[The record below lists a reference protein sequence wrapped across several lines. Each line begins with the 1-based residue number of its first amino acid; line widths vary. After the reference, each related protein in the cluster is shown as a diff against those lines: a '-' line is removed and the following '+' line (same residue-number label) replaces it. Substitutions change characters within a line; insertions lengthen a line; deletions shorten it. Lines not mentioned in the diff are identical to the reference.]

1 MYLRMGEKADR
12 TLTLLHLRKTFSEYM
27 RIPLT
32 GSRDGDPNRLLPLF
46 TKVMAMFTPAEL
58 RVEFKEILNFSTFLC
73 SVLVREIR
81 QRASSHS
88 TAEAASSIAEYL
100 QPCSSQKGWLLLN
113 SINFLVSTDD
123 EAIISSACKVSLP
136 STLVKTVYLF
146 FDLPAC
152 DEFNEHRR
160 KLNELITCLLDRL
173 CSYKNV
179 SEELAKKD
187 DLKLFFIG
195 TSSPLPPE
203 NVQWRKT
210 TARMMEAVSAKS
222 LSPAVIKYMIAKD
235 CIRTYVSNINSSKA
249 QPNETAEMIICLLCV
264 IKDASRQTSQLMDE
278 FSNSNVYL
286 VIKDFILRN
295 ENNHEIVRNILLM
308 LISVVTNG
316 LNEIKPQHSSGLVQL
331 PTFHLPDPSGNGL
344 SVRNIPAFGLIH
356 KVFLESR
363 DSTVCATAIDV
374 IHSIYTCDLAN
385 YFILDKE
392 YPLALF
398 IEQMDR
404 KDDVVRTKIL
414 ELVEH
419 CVFHLNYIPCKELIS
434 LCIQMKTELAS
445 GRQDI
450 CIATVQAAFRLL
462 TIDSVIKD
470 AFREV
475 GLLDTLC
482 YIISNMFSLHR
493 QRNLTESEK
502 KLALLAT
509 DLLTVIIKGN
519 IENARMFSDCFGA
532 PTLLSILTVVTGEW
546 RSSSLQ
552 LLKQLLLLSST
563 DQYIAGVIQVISQV
577 GRQQQLEFNVDLL
590 KTVLGVL
597 RESHKVRVQFRKA
610 GGYLSLISML
620 LGLEGAFSEVDAA
633 AGTVPSEAVGLLD
646 FIHLIFKVLTISM
659 RFEPSN
665 AKYFAV
671 EVNWDSITTVL
682 RLTGAFANTTVI
694 DVTQPEWRLQG
705 SELKYELAACH
716 SVFKM
721 DEEIQSGS
729 IPVGMPSSI
738 FFASYIIR
746 LLFNMALDN
755 YEKMSSDVTWTSS
768 EGSLEECIVS
778 WTSSVLVHPGA
789 VQSILSL
796 LPSIYSDDTKWLVG
810 AQYYSTLLLKA
821 LLKPERNQQLMCQ
834 VDMPRHL
841 LFVASKLF
849 LCENHI
855 LLHPFYYLLERLSYQ
870 SMQPSQLRHFLRL
883 DLPLCCRNLDEMD
896 TDEPIRANEGGPVP
910 LQRVKALV
918 SMMTPRDQKLS
929 HTPSF
934 VETDLAMEGFG
945 CLFIPSLAPMF
956 SNSRTERVFPPLNGF
971 SFSTWLFID
980 AFSDKKLDAHPLRL
994 LTITRTVTWQDD
1006 RRKLGPCHLAC
1017 FTIQISP
1024 MDRSLLV
1031 STDEHENPGNDLEKE
1046 AKFPSEKAIRVALAD
1061 IIRPMEWTHICVV
1074 LSRSVLKPSQAAVYV
1089 NGRVVSTQRLQY
1101 IVQTAGGA
1109 ATQLAH
1115 THVVNAVIGT
1125 LPSLRRPSRLR
1136 YRMASTFLIEEPLSA
1151 EVIRNIYDLQPH
1163 YIGSLQTVGPD
1174 RTALIQEE
1182 KIVFSLSGMAT
1193 SEMTLAKI
1201 RTVHN
1206 KMDAEILAPY
1216 LGISS
1221 NDNSTPLRI
1230 MLNTVSHAPGA
1241 GRAFGAVII
1250 GYLGMRTFIPRPV
1263 PRLLD
1268 SMGGY
1273 ACLYGLVAMA
1283 TDSEGLYASLK
1294 AVVSAVRSNSNLKT
1308 MLHENRAYQT
1318 LAVLLEDKA
1327 NLLNSH
1333 ILHMVFNMAGTL
1345 DTAREIVTIPNFQA
1359 FEDLL
1364 CDLDVWSKAPEEQ
1377 HKLLYEHFYELI
1389 TDHQRENLTIVRRS
1403 PLLSRLL
1410 FTLFDRPHLLWST
1423 SEIVF
1428 NLFSAIV
1435 QPQCDNRSM
1444 LKLGQAIAATLPAT
1458 SDDLTVESQ
1467 LPFHI
1472 SELHNDLIA
1481 NQKPCEG
1488 KPSVLY
1494 MVYIRNRL
1502 LNMVANFLSHS
1513 SPMLNQHMTDQIVRV
1528 LGFDWIY
1535 CLLSPGVH
1543 SGTVF
1548 LALRILLALLAHP
1561 HLLTKFREGTS
1572 NGGWLADADSVV
1584 RNRAAVVLGFSV
1596 SAHGGAVGSKVDIN
1610 PELQNCAG
1618 FAALEHLMGA
1628 HADKPHAYLAMLAVL
1643 VGQPVKDL
1651 RFCENFNVEQIWTHV
1666 FGLSLNSSVYDAI
1679 KSTEFCY
1686 NALVPLLAM
1695 VRACIYTGTEVLEG
1709 WSIEYPSAV
1718 VQMIIFLYQNSPNF
1732 YAMAHSEEFV
1742 LAMFS
1747 SLIQDTNAMVVK
1759 SESTDTSVVGT
1770 PELEK
1775 MQKVLTLPSV
1785 RGVLDFMKRLFC
1797 DDFQVAPGGRVDSL
1811 IDIIIESISENGY
1824 SRKSQIVVLTALI
1837 HGIFD
1842 HLIGT
1847 DLLVSSSLPPNVPPQ
1862 PLSQVGINI
1871 SYMALRSVDCLWNG
1885 LLVGEPLKLLQLL
1898 YSIYGIASRKENKE
1912 INLESLTSSI
1922 MRSVLYILS
1931 RPIENVKVQMSVLD
1945 TLSSVIMKRYIFLS
1959 SNESWFFTSLTH
1971 LIFMLSVT
1979 PDIMQQ
1985 DNVPLEKASAQVAVC
2000 ASRVWTDV
2008 ISSKKAL
2015 LEESFKKPTV
2025 CELNAARALL
2035 ANVAGQHWH
2044 QFVDSQLSGNYHNHM
2059 ATKDIQAQISSKI
2072 TRVASGLHRL
2082 ASKKTLSSHGSINSV
2097 LPWKNVSVDKEVIHL
2112 WLRVHISLVKE
2123 LLVAQSTR
2131 YHEWHTH
2138 ARKWSL
2144 HEWHQ
2149 LEAELTRERGIWGPE
2164 KASVLDKYK
2173 LDTTEGPSRSRRKM
2187 IPNRLFYHVFPYRP
2201 HLDDPSAKSMRAK
2214 VAISRDSE
2222 LYYNACRRRRGRI
2235 MNSRII
2241 DYSVTISTP
2250 SEENPAFTFCDLA
2263 QLNSSLIRRLSLRP
2277 NADAN
2282 VAQNVDDNGKDSE
2295 NGEENEEK
2303 EPSVEMEDD
2312 QQDES
2317 SASDKQMSESRED
2330 IKEEDKKRSEK
2341 GDSSRKKRGP
2351 DNQTLLRLLEQGEQL
2366 HSMFRCAR
2374 IQGLETSEGLLLF
2387 GREHYYVVDGFTLLK
2402 TREIRDLDFLS
2413 QELRDPIVPCTGAHP
2428 PRTSRLCSKFSY
2440 EDIKEVHKRRYLL
2453 QPIALEVFSA
2463 DGRNYLLAFPKKMRD
2478 RVYEKLLSM
2487 AKGLTSGGTESVGGQ
2502 KANMAIEQSGRTS
2515 LLNSI
2520 IGQQSVTQRWLNGQ
2534 ISNFQY
2540 LIHLNTL
2547 AGRSYND
2554 LSQYPVLPWV
2564 LADYTST
2571 TLDFTNP
2578 KTFRDLSKPM
2588 GAQHPQRLEQFLK
2601 RYREW
2606 DDPTGET
2613 PPYMYGTHYSSA
2625 MIVVSYLVRLEPFTQ
2640 QFLSLQGGHFD
2651 LADRMFHSVGDA
2663 WTSAS
2668 RNNMADVKE
2677 LIPEFFVLPELLL
2690 NKNRFDFG
2698 VKQNGVAL
2706 DDVVLPPWA
2715 HGDAREF
2722 VRIHRQALECD
2733 YVSSHLHE
2741 WIDLVFGYKQ
2751 SGEEAVKANNLFHHL
2766 FYEGNVDFESIMDPL
2781 TRNATIGFVNNFGQI
2796 PTQLFKKPHPQKK
2809 VSPIDGFSNT
2819 PGVTTQRLFYHCLH
2833 SLKPP
2838 QSPIKELRSA
2848 VGSIYQNERN
2858 GVIALEQNKVL
2869 IGSNR
2874 YVAWGFPDRSIRMGQ
2889 IDSDKSS
2896 CIHEMCDT
2904 DELTCVASGDD
2915 RTLFCG
2921 SSTGCVSVWT
2931 LSKKPVSLKRRKL
2944 LDGHSDAVTCLVV
2957 CSAHAF
2963 VVSASRDCSVILW
2976 HQSELYLIR
2985 QLPLH
2990 PSPVSAVAINDTTG
3004 DIATSCTTLLHL
3016 WSINGDLLAVVNTCD
3031 SNIVMDPSQM
3041 ILSITFSTMNEW
3053 DSDNVVVCGTS
3064 DGVVKIYSCVMVEN
3078 DGSVEAPH
3086 IEPQVKSNSSSSAS
3100 VHARLDRVR
3109 RRLKVGGSQDTSESH
3124 SPEPPASPKLAVS
3137 FDEGLGRSDC
3147 PQYVR
3152 VLMQRAALTVHTAF
3166 NRPDNTHPAPI
3177 TCLAPSRDHKSF
3189 LVGDGVGR
3197 LWCWQAGEDGGR
3209 ADHWVQDVARQRCT
3223 QCQHKFSIADRKHH
3237 CRNCGQIF
3245 CAKCS
3250 RFESHI
3256 THMRISRPVRVCQS
3270 CFLRLRAQ
3278 T

>member
-1 MYLRMGEKADR
+1 
-12 TLTLLHLRKTFSEYM
+12 M
-27 RIPLT
+27 RIPLS
-32 GSRDGDPNRLLPLF
+32 GSRDIDPNRLLPLF

-58 RVEFKEILNFSTFLC
+58 KVEFKEILNFSTFLC

-81 QRASSHS
+81 QRASNHS
-88 TAEAASSIAEYL
+88 TIEAASAIADYL
-100 QPCSSQKGWLLLN
+100 QPYSSQRGWLLLN
-113 SINFLVSTDD
+113 SIYFLISTDD
-123 EAIISSACKVSLP
+123 EAIVNSACKVSLP

-146 FDLPAC
+146 FDLPEN
-152 DEFNEHRR
+152 DELTERR
-160 KLNELITCLLDRL
+160 QKLNELITCLLDRL
-173 CSYKNV
+173 SSYNCGIAQVFGLTCCSVLVTAFEIKNV

-187 DLKLFFIG
+187 DLMLLFVG
-195 TSSPLPPE
+195 SSSSIPLQ

-210 TARMMEAVSAKS
+210 TARIMEALSAKS
-222 LSPAVIKYMIAKD
+222 LTPCVIKYIVTKE
-235 CIRTYVSNINSSKA
+235 CIRTYISNIKSSKI
-249 QPNETAEMIICLLCV
+249 QPKETTEMIICLLCV
-264 IKDASRQTSQLMDE
+264 LKDSARQTNQLIDV
-278 FSNSNVYL
+278 FNQSNGYV

-295 ENNHEIVRNILLM
+295 EDNHEIVRNILLM
-308 LISVVTNG
+308 LISVITNG
-316 LNEIKPQHSSGLVQL
+316 PCEIKAQHSSGLVQL
-331 PTFHLPDPSGNGL
+331 PTFRLPNPSGSGL
-344 SVRNIPAFGLIH
+344 SVRNIQAFSLIY
-356 KVFLESR
+356 KSK
-363 DSTVCATAIDV
+363 SSAVCATVIDIV
-374 IHSIYTCDLAN
+374 HSIYTCDSAN

-404 KDDVVRTKIL
+404 KDEVVRNKIL

-419 CVFHLNYIPCKELIS
+419 CVFHLNYIPCKELIG
-434 LCIQMKTELAS
+434 LCVQMKTELAS
-445 GRQDI
+445 GQQDI

-462 TIDSVIKD
+462 TVDSLMKD

-482 YIISNMFSLHR
+482 YIISNLFNLYK
-493 QRNLTESEK
+493 QQNLTEKEK

-519 IENARMFSDCFGA
+519 LENARMFSDCFGA
-532 PTLLSILTVVTGEW
+532 STLLSILVIVSGEW

-552 LLKQLLLLSST
+552 LLKQLLLLAST
-563 DQYIAGVIQVISQV
+563 DQYIAGVIQVISQF

-590 KTVLGVL
+590 KTVLSVL
-597 RESHKVRVQFRKA
+597 RESHKVRVQFRKT

-620 LGLEGAFSEVDAA
+620 LGLEDVFTKVDGA
-633 AGTVPSEAVGLLD
+633 AGALPVEAVELLD

-665 AKYFAV
+665 AKYFSV
-671 EVNWDSITTVL
+671 EVGWDSITTVL
-682 RLTGAFANTTVI
+682 RLTGAFGEATVI
-694 DVTQPEWRLQG
+694 DVSRPEWQLQG
-705 SELKYELAACH
+705 SELKDVLTACH

-721 DEEIQSGS
+721 DEEVQSGS
-729 IPVGMPSSI
+729 IPDGMPPPI
-738 FFASYIIR
+738 FFANYIIR

-768 EGSLEECIVS
+768 DGSLEDCIVS

-796 LPSIYSDDTKWLVG
+796 LPSIYSTDVKWLVG

-841 LFVASKLF
+841 LSVASKLF
-849 LCENHI
+849 L
-855 LLHPFYYLLERLSYQ
+855 Y
-870 SMQPSQLRHFLRL
+870 
-883 DLPLCCRNLDEMD
+883 LPLCCRNLDESN

-910 LQRVKALV
+910 LQRIKALV
-918 SMMTPRDQKLS
+918 SMMTPRDQRLS
-929 HTPSF
+929 HAPSF
-934 VETDLAMEGFG
+934 VEIDLAMEGFG

-956 SNSRTERVFPPLNGF
+956 STNRTERVFPSLNGF
-971 SFSTWLFID
+971 SLSTWLYID
-980 AFSDKKLDAHPLRL
+980 AFSDKKVDAHPLRL
-994 LTITRTVTWQDD
+994 LTITRTITWQDD
-1006 RRKLGPCHLAC
+1006 RRKQGPCHLAC
-1017 FTIQISP
+1017 LTIQISP
-1024 MDRSLLV
+1024 MDRSLLI
-1031 STDEHENPGNDLEKE
+1031 STDEHENPGNDLEKD

-1061 IIRPMEWTHICVV
+1061 IIRPMEWIHICVV
-1074 LSRSVLKPSQAAVYV
+1074 LSRSVLKPSQATVYV
-1089 NGRVVSTQRLQY
+1089 NGRGVSTQRLQY

-1125 LPSLRRPSRLR
+1125 LPSMRRPSRLR
-1136 YRMASTFLIEEPLSA
+1136 YRIASTFLVEEPLSA
-1151 EVIRNIYDLQPH
+1151 EVIRSIYDLQPH
-1163 YIGSLQTVGPD
+1163 YVGSLQTAAPD
-1174 RTALIQEE
+1174 KTALVPEE
-1182 KIVFSLSGMAT
+1182 KIVFSLNGMAT

-1201 RTVHN
+1201 RAMHN
-1206 KMDAEILAPY
+1206 KLDAEILAPY

-1230 MLNTVSHAPGA
+1230 MLNAVAHIPGG

-1268 SMGGY
+1268 SMGGF

-1294 AVVSAVRSNSNLKT
+1294 AVVSAVRSNSNLQT
-1308 MLHENRAYQT
+1308 MLNVNRGYQT

-1333 ILHMVFNMAGTL
+1333 ILHMVFSMAGTL
-1345 DTAREIVTIPNFQA
+1345 DTAREIAMIPNSQA

-1364 CDLDVWSKAPEEQ
+1364 CDLDVWAKAPEEQ

-1403 PLLSRLL
+1403 PLFSRLL
-1410 FTLFDRPHLLWST
+1410 FVLFDRPYLLWST
-1423 SEIVF
+1423 NEIVF

-1435 QPQCDNRSM
+1435 QPQCDNRTM
-1444 LKLGQAIAATLPAT
+1444 LKLGQAIAATIPTDA
-1458 SDDLTVESQ
+1458 DDLALESQ
-1467 LPFHI
+1467 FPFHI
-1472 SELHNDLIA
+1472 SELHNSLIA
-1481 NQKPCEG
+1481 KQKPDEE

-1513 SPMLNQHMTDQIVRV
+1513 SPSLNQHMADQIARV

-1543 SGTVF
+1543 SGTVY
-1548 LALRILLALLAHP
+1548 LALRILLSMLAHTQLLA
-1561 HLLTKFREGTS
+1561 KFREGTS

-1584 RNRAAVVLGFSV
+1584 VLGFSV
-1596 SAHGGAVGSKVDIN
+1596 SAHGGAVGSKIDIN

-1618 FAALEHLMGA
+1618 FAALEHLMAA

-1666 FGLSLNSSVYDAI
+1666 FGLSLNSSVYEAI
-1679 KSTEFCY
+1679 RSAEFCY
-1686 NALVPLLAM
+1686 DALIPLLSMA
-1695 VRACIYTGTEVLEG
+1695 LQG
-1709 WSIEYPSAV
+1709 WCIEYPSAV
-1718 VQMIIFLYQNSPNF
+1718 VQMITFLYQNSPSF
-1732 YAMAHSEEFV
+1732 FAIAHSEEFV

-1747 SLIQDTNAMVVK
+1747 SLIQN
-1759 SESTDTSVVGT
+1759 
-1770 PELEK
+1770 LLL
-1775 MQKVLTLPSV
+1775 VLALQSSK
-1785 RGVLDFMKRLFC
+1785 GILDFLKKLFC
-1797 DDFQVAPGGRVDSL
+1797 DDFQITPSGRNDSL
-1811 IDIIIESISENGY
+1811 IDVITESISENGCA
-1824 SRKSQIVVLTALI
+1824 RKSQIVTLTAVI
-1837 HGIFD
+1837 HEIFD
-1842 HLIGT
+1842 HLISTG
-1847 DLLVSSSLPPNVPPQ
+1847 LLVSSSLPPNAPPQ
-1862 PLSQVGINI
+1862 PLSQVGVNI
-1871 SYMALRSVDCLWNG
+1871 SYMAHRSVDCLWNG
-1885 LLVGEPLKLLQLL
+1885 LLVGDPLKLFQLL
-1898 YSIYGIASRKENKE
+1898 HSIYGIASRKENK
-1912 INLESLTSSI
+1912 
-1922 MRSVLYILS
+1922 
-1931 RPIENVKVQMSVLD
+1931 
-1945 TLSSVIMKRYIFLS
+1945 
-1959 SNESWFFTSLTH
+1959 
-1971 LIFMLSVT
+1971 
-1979 PDIMQQ
+1979 
-1985 DNVPLEKASAQVAVC
+1985 VAVC

-2008 ISSKKAL
+2008 ILSKKAL
-2015 LEESFKKPTV
+2015 LEEAFKRPTV

-2044 QFVDSQLSGNYHNHM
+2044 QFVDSQLSGNYHNHT
-2059 ATKDIQAQISSKI
+2059 ASKDIHTQISSKI
-2072 TRVASGLHRL
+2072 TRVASGLHKL
-2082 ASKKTLSSHGSINSV
+2082 ASKRPLSSHGSINSV
-2097 LPWKNVSVDKEVIHL
+2097 LPWKIVSIDKE
-2112 WLRVHISLVKE
+2112 
-2123 LLVAQSTR
+2123 
-2131 YHEWHTH
+2131 
-2138 ARKWSL
+2138 
-2144 HEWHQ
+2144 
-2149 LEAELTRERGIWGPE
+2149 
-2164 KASVLDKYK
+2164 ASVLDKYK
-2173 LDTTEGPSRSRRKM
+2173 LDTTEGPSRTRRKM
-2187 IPNRLFYHVFPYRP
+2187 IPNRFFYHVFPYRP

-2222 LYYNACRRRRGRI
+2222 LYFNACRRRRGRV
-2235 MNSRII
+2235 MNARII
-2241 DYSVTISTP
+2241 DYSVTVSTP
-2250 SEENPAFTFCDLA
+2250 SEEKPAFTFCDLA

-2277 NADAN
+2277 CID
-2282 VAQNVDDNGKDSE
+2282 VSEHQKVDDSEKDNE
-2295 NGEENEEK
+2295 NGEENGSKVKYLFFCTNLLKYLIAFFCYIFAIYNSINFLK
-2303 EPSVEMEDD
+2303 EPSVELEDD

-2317 SASDKQMSESRED
+2317 SASEKPMSESREGV
-2330 IKEEDKKRSEK
+2330 KEEDKKEDEK
-2341 GDSSRKKRGP
+2341 DSDNRKKRGP

-2413 QELRDPIVPCTGAHP
+2413 QDLHDPIVPYTGTGATHP
-2428 PRTSRLCSKFSY
+2428 PRSSRLCSKFSY
-2440 EDIKEVHKRRYLL
+2440 EDIREVHKRRYLL

-2487 AKGLTSGGTESVGGQ
+2487 AKGLTACGSDSVSGQ
-2502 KANMAIEQSGRTS
+2502 KANMAIEQSGRAS

-2534 ISNFQY
+2534 ITNFQY

-2554 LSQYPVLPWV
+2554 LSQYPVLPWI
-2564 LADYTST
+2564 LADYSST

-2651 LADRMFHSVGDA
+2651 LADRMFHSIGDA
-2663 WTSAS
+2663 WASAS

-2677 LIPEFFVLPELLL
+2677 LIPEFFVLPELFL
-2690 NKNRFDFG
+2690 NSNHFDFG
-2698 VKQNGVAL
+2698 IKQNGVAL
-2706 DDVVLPPWA
+2706 GDVVLPPWA

-2722 VRIHRQALECD
+2722 IRLHRQALECD

-2751 SGEEAVKANNLFHHL
+2751 NGEEAVK
-2766 FYEGNVDFESIMDPL
+2766 SIIDPL
-2781 TRNATIGFVNNFGQI
+2781 TRNATIGVFIGFFFFLILVLRLGFVNNFGQI

-2809 VSPIDGFSNT
+2809 VSPVDGFSNT

-2848 VGSIYQNERN
+2848 VGSIYQNDRI
-2858 GVIALEQNKVL
+2858 GVVALEQNKIL

-2874 YVAWGFPDRSIRMGQ
+2874 YIAWGFPDRSIRMGQ
-2889 IDSDKSS
+2889 VDSDKST
-2896 CIHEMCDT
+2896 CIHEMCDA
-2904 DELTCVASGDD
+2904 DELTCVANGDD

-2921 SSTGCVSVWT
+2921 SNTGCVSVWT
-2931 LSKKPVSLKRRKL
+2931 LHKKPVSLKRRKL

-3004 DIATSCTTLLHL
+3004 DIATSCATLLHL

-3031 SNIVMDPSQM
+3031 SNLIMDPSQM
-3041 ILSITFSTMNEW
+3041 ILCITFSTMNEW

-3086 IEPQVKSNSSSSAS
+3086 IEPQLKPNPSSSAT

-3109 RRLKVGGSQDTSESH
+3109 RRLKKCESQDTSEAQ
-3124 SPEPPASPKLAVS
+3124 SPDPPTSPISSTSLV
-3137 FDEGLGRSDC
+3137 EGIDRSSC

-3152 VLMQRAALTVHTAF
+3152 VLMQRAALTAHTAF

-3177 TCLAPSRDHKSF
+3177 TCLAPSRDHKAF
-3189 LVGDGVGR
+3189 LVGDGIGR

-3245 CAKCS
+3245 CSKCS

-3256 THMRISRPVRVCQS
+3256 THMKISRPVRVCQN
-3270 CFLRLRAQ
+3270 CFLRLQAQ
-3278 T
+3278 L

>member
-1 MYLRMGEKADR
+1 MGEKADR

-27 RIPLT
+27 RIPLS
-32 GSRDGDPNRLLPLF
+32 GSRDVDPNRLLPLF
-46 TKVMAMFTPAEL
+46 TKVMAMFTPTEL
-58 RVEFKEILNFSTFLC
+58 KAEFKEILNFTTFLC
-73 SVLVREIR
+73 SVLVREVR
-81 QRASSHS
+81 QRAASHG
-88 TAEAASSIAEYL
+88 TVEAATSIADYL
-100 QPCSSQKGWLLLN
+100 QPSSAQKGWLLLN
-113 SINFLVSTDD
+113 SIYFLISTED
-123 EAIISSACKVSLP
+123 EAIINAVCKVSLP
-136 STLVKTVYLF
+136 STLVKTIYLF
-146 FDLPAC
+146 FDLP
-152 DEFNEHRR
+152 DNEELVESRQ
-160 KLNELITCLLDRL
+160 KLNELLTCLLDRL
-173 CSYKNV
+173 CSYRNV

-187 DLKLFFIG
+187 DLLLLFVG
-195 TSSPLPPE
+195 SSSSLSE
-203 NVQWRKT
+203 QNAQWRKT
-210 TARMMEAVSAKS
+210 TARVLEALSAKS
-222 LSPAVIKYMIAKD
+222 LTPVVIKYIHTKE
-235 CIRTYVSNINSSKA
+235 CIKTFISNIRSPKL
-249 QPNETAEMIICLLCV
+249 QPQETAEMIICLLCV
-264 IKDASRQTSQLMDE
+264 LKDSARQTNQLVEDFSQ
-278 FSNSNVYL
+278 SNGYL
-286 VIKDFILRN
+286 AIKDFILKN
-295 ENNHEIVRNILLM
+295 EDQDEIVRNILLM

-316 LNEIKPQHSSGLVQL
+316 PQEIKPQHSSGLVQL
-331 PTFHLPDPSGNGL
+331 PTFHLPNPSGNGL
-344 SVRNIPAFGLIH
+344 SVRNTQAFGLLH
-356 KVFLESR
+356 KVFFESQNP
-363 DSTVCATAIDV
+363 TICATAIDIV
-374 IHSIYTCDLAN
+374 HSVYTCDPAN

-398 IEQMDR
+398 IEQLDR
-404 KDDVVRTKIL
+404 KDEVVRAKVL

-419 CVFHLNYIPCKELIS
+419 CVFHLNYIPCKELIGI
-434 LCIQMKTELAS
+434 CVQMKTELAS
-445 GRQDI
+445 GQQDI
-450 CIATVQAAFRLL
+450 CVAAVQAAFRLL
-462 TIDSVIKD
+462 TVDSVIKD

-482 YIISNMFSLHR
+482 YIINNLFAQYK
-493 QRNLTESEK
+493 QRSLTENEK
-502 KLALLAT
+502 KLTLLAT

-519 IENARMFSDCFGA
+519 LENARMFSDCFGA
-532 PTLLSILTVVTGEW
+532 RNLLSVLTVVTGEW

-552 LLKQLLLLSST
+552 LLKQLLLLAST

-577 GRQQQLEFNVDLL
+577 APQQQLEFNVDLL

-597 RESHKVRVQFRKA
+597 RESHKVRVQFRKT
-610 GGYLSLISML
+610 GGYLGLITML
-620 LGLEGAFSEVDAA
+620 LGLEGAFSRIDGTG
-633 AGTVPSEAVGLLD
+633 GTVPAEAVELLD

-665 AKYFAV
+665 AKYFSV
-671 EVNWDSITTVL
+671 EVSWDSITTVL
-682 RLTGAFANTTVI
+682 RLTGAFGDNTVI
-694 DVTQPEWRLQG
+694 DVVQPEWKLQG
-705 SELKYELAACH
+705 SDLKDKLAACH

-721 DEEIQSGS
+721 DEDIQSGS
-729 IPVGMPSSI
+729 IPFGMPPSI

-768 EGSLEECIVS
+768 DGSLEECIVS

-796 LPSIYSDDTKWLVG
+796 LPSIYSENVKWLVS
-810 AQYYSTLLLKA
+810 AQYYCGLLLKA

-834 VDMPRHL
+834 VDMPKHL
-841 LFVASKLF
+841 LSIASKLF

-855 LLHPFYYLLERLSYQ
+855 LLHPFYYVLERLSYQ

-883 DLPLCCRNLDEMD
+883 DLPLCCRNLDE
-896 TDEPIRANEGGPVP
+896 TENEEPIRSNEGGPVP

-918 SMMTPRDQKLS
+918 SMMTPRDQRLS
-929 HTPSF
+929 HAPSF

-945 CLFIPSLAPMF
+945 CLFIPSLAPLF
-956 SNSRTERVFPPLNGF
+956 SSIRSERVFPPLNGI
-971 SFSTWLFID
+971 SLSTWLYID

-994 LTITRTVTWQDD
+994 LTITRTVTWQDE
-1006 RRKLGPCHLAC
+1006 RRKQGPCHLAC
-1017 FTIQISP
+1017 LTIQISP
-1024 MDRSLLV
+1024 IDRSLLI
-1031 STDEHENPGNDLEKE
+1031 STDEHENPGGDLEKE
-1046 AKFPSEKAIRVALAD
+1046 AKIPSEKAIRVAMAD
-1061 IIRPMEWTHICVV
+1061 IVRPMEWTHFCVV
-1074 LSRSVLKPSQAAVYV
+1074 LSRSVLKPSQASVYI
-1089 NGRVVSTQRLQY
+1089 NGRLVSTQKLQY
-1101 IVQTAGGA
+1101 VVQTAGGA
-1109 ATQLAH
+1109 ATQLAQ
-1115 THVVNAVIGT
+1115 THVVNAMIGT
-1125 LPSLRRPSRLR
+1125 LPAMRRPSRLR
-1136 YRMASTFLIEEPLSA
+1136 FRLASTFLIEEPLSA
-1151 EVIRNIYDLQPH
+1151 ETVRSIYDLQPH
-1163 YIGSLQTVGPD
+1163 YVGSLQAIGPE
-1174 RTALIQEE
+1174 RTALI
-1182 KIVFSLSGMAT
+1182 VFALNGMAT

-1206 KMDAEILAPY
+1206 KLDAEILAPH

-1221 NDNSTPLRI
+1221 SDNSTPLRI
-1230 MLNTVSHAPGA
+1230 MLNTVAHAPGA

-1268 SMGGY
+1268 SMGGF

-1294 AVVSAVRSNSNLKT
+1294 AVVSAVRSNSNLQT
-1308 MLHENRAYQT
+1308 TLHANRAYQT

-1333 ILHMVFNMAGTL
+1333 IMHMVFSMAGTL
-1345 DTAREIVTIPNFQA
+1345 DTAREVATIPNAQA

-1364 CDLDVWSKAPEEQ
+1364 CDLDVWASAPDEQ
-1377 HKLLYEHFYELI
+1377 HRMLYEHFYELI
-1389 TDHQRENLTIVRRS
+1389 TDHQRENLAVVRRS
-1403 PLLSRLL
+1403 PLLSRVL
-1410 FTLFDRPHLLWST
+1410 FALFDRPQLLWAT
-1423 SEIVF
+1423 NEIVF
-1428 NLFSAIV
+1428 NLLSAIV

-1444 LKLGQAIAATLPAT
+1444 LKLGQAIAATLPTTA
-1458 SDDLTVESQ
+1458 DDLALESQ

-1472 SELHNDLIA
+1472 SELHNQLIV
-1481 NQKPCEG
+1481 NQKPDEG
-1488 KPSVLY
+1488 KPSSLY
-1494 MVYIRNRL
+1494 NVYVRNRL
-1502 LNMVANFLSHS
+1502 LNMIANFLSHS
-1513 SPMLNQHMTDQIVRV
+1513 SPQLNQHMADQIVRV

-1561 HLLTKFREGTS
+1561 QLLAKFREGTA

-1596 SAHGGAVGSKVDIN
+1596 SAHGGAVGSKIDIN

-1618 FAALEHLMGA
+1618 FAALEHLMAA

-1651 RFCENFNVEQIWTHV
+1651 RFCESFNVDQIWTHV
-1666 FGLSLNSSVYDAI
+1666 FGLSLNSSVYEAI
-1679 KSTEFCY
+1679 RSAEFCY
-1686 NALVPLLAM
+1686 DALIPLLAM
-1695 VRACIYTGTEVLEG
+1695 LRACIYFGNEALQG
-1709 WSIEYPSAV
+1709 WHVDYPSAV
-1718 VQMIIFLYQNSPNF
+1718 VQMITFLYQNSPNF
-1732 YAMAHSEEFV
+1732 FAIAHSEEFV

-1747 SLIQDTNAMVVK
+1747 SLIQDTNAMGMR
-1759 SESTDTSVVGT
+1759 SEAADRSTVGT
-1770 PELEK
+1770 PEFEK
-1775 MQKVLTLPSV
+1775 VQGVLALPSV
-1785 RGVLDFMKRLFC
+1785 KAVLDFMKKLFC
-1797 DDFQVAPGGRVDSL
+1797 DDFQVAAGGRADSL
-1811 IDIIIESISENGY
+1811 VDVITESVVENG
-1824 SRKSQIVVLTALI
+1824 STRKSQIHTFTALV
-1837 HGIFD
+1837 HGVFD
-1842 HLIGT
+1842 HLIST
-1847 DLLVSSSLPPNVPPQ
+1847 DLLVSSSLPPNAPPQ
-1862 PLSQVGINI
+1862 SLSQVGVNI
-1871 SYMALRSVDCLWNG
+1871 SYMALRAVDCLWNG
-1885 LLVGEPLKLLQLL
+1885 ILVGEPLNLLQLL
-1898 YSIYGIASRKENKE
+1898 YSIYSIASRKENKE
-1912 INLESLTSSI
+1912 INLDSLTSSI
-1922 MRSVLYILS
+1922 MRCVLYILS
-1931 RPIENVKVQMSVLD
+1931 RPIENVQVQMSVLD
-1945 TLSSVIMKRYIFLS
+1945 TLSSVVTKRYIFLS

-1985 DNVPLEKASAQVAVC
+1985 DGAPLEKASAQVAVC

-2015 LEESFKKPTV
+2015 LEEAFKKPTV

-2044 QFVDSQLSGNYHNHM
+2044 QFVDSQLSGQYQNHSIS
-2059 ATKDIQAQISSKI
+2059 KDIQTQISSKI
-2072 TRVASGLHRL
+2072 TRVASGLHKL
-2082 ASKKTLSSHGSINSV
+2082 ASRRSLSSHGSISAV
-2097 LPWKNVSVDKEVIHL
+2097 LPWKNVSVDKEVIHM
-2112 WLRVHISLVKE
+2112 WLRVHVSLVKE
-2123 LLVAQSTR
+2123 LVVAQATR
-2131 YHEWHTH
+2131 YHEWHAH
-2138 ARKWSL
+2138 AKKWSL

-2173 LDTTEGPSRSRRKM
+2173 LDTTEGPSRTRRKM
-2187 IPNRLFYHVFPYRP
+2187 IPNRFFYHTFPYRP
-2201 HLDDPSAKSMRAK
+2201 HLDEPGAKSMRAK

-2222 LYYNACRRRRGRI
+2222 LYFNACRRRRGRI
-2235 MNSRII
+2235 MDTRII
-2241 DYSVTISTP
+2241 DYSVAISTP
-2250 SEENPAFTFCDLA
+2250 SEEKPAFTFCDLA
-2263 QLNSSLIRRLSLRP
+2263 QINTSLIRRLSTRP
-2277 NADAN
+2277 ALEALPSASEN
-2282 VAQNVDDNGKDSE
+2282 DDNGKENE
-2295 NGEENEEK
+2295 NGEENGAK
-2303 EPSVEMEDD
+2303 EPSVELEED

-2317 SASDKQMSESRED
+2317 SASDKPMSESREEV
-2330 IKEEDKKRSEK
+2330 KEEEKKDSENK
-2341 GDSSRKKRGP
+2341 KKRGP

-2413 QELRDPIVPCTGAHP
+2413 QELHDPIVPYTATGATHP
-2428 PRTSRLCSKFSY
+2428 PRSSRLCSKFSY
-2440 EDIKEVHKRRYLL
+2440 EDIREVHKRRYLL

-2487 AKGLTSGGTESVGGQ
+2487 AKGLTSGGTDSVGGQ
-2502 KANMAIEQSGRTS
+2502 KANMAIEQSGRAS
-2515 LLNSI
+2515 LINSI

-2554 LSQYPVLPWV
+2554 LSQYPILPWV

-2571 TLDFTNP
+2571 SLDFTNP

-2651 LADRMFHSVGDA
+2651 LADRMFHSIGDA

-2698 VKQNGVAL
+2698 VKQNGIAL

-2722 VRIHRQALECD
+2722 IRLHRQALECD

-2751 SGEEAVKANNLFHHL
+2751 NGEEAVKANNLFHHL
-2766 FYEGNVDFESIMDPL
+2766 FYEGSVDFESIIDPL

-2809 VSPIDGFSNT
+2809 VSPVDGFSNT
-2819 PGVTTQRLFYHCLH
+2819 PGVTTQRLFYHSLH

-2848 VGSIYQNERN
+2848 VGSIYQNDRA
-2858 GVIALEQNKVL
+2858 GLIVLEQNKVL
-2869 IGSNR
+2869 IGTNK
-2874 YVAWGFPDRSIRMGQ
+2874 YIAWGYPDRSIRMGQ

-2896 CIHEMCDT
+2896 CIHEMCDA

-2931 LSKKPVSLKRRKL
+2931 LCRKPVSLKRRKL

-2985 QLPLH
+2985 QLPVH
-2990 PSPVSAVAINDTTG
+2990 PSPVSAVAVNDTTG
-3004 DIATSCTTLLHL
+3004 DIATSCSTLLHL

-3031 SNIVMDPSQM
+3031 SNLIMDPSQM
-3041 ILSITFSTMNEW
+3041 ILSLTFSTMNEW

-3078 DGSVEAPH
+3078 DGSVEEPH
-3086 IEPQVKSNSSSSAS
+3086 MEPQV
-3100 VHARLDRVR
+3100 
-3109 RRLKVGGSQDTSESH
+3109 
-3124 SPEPPASPKLAVS
+3124 
-3137 FDEGLGRSDC
+3137 
-3147 PQYVR
+3147 
-3152 VLMQRAALTVHTAF
+3152 
-3166 NRPDNTHPAPI
+3166 
-3177 TCLAPSRDHKSF
+3177 
-3189 LVGDGVGR
+3189 
-3197 LWCWQAGEDGGR
+3197 
-3209 ADHWVQDVARQRCT
+3209 
-3223 QCQHKFSIADRKHH
+3223 
-3237 CRNCGQIF
+3237 
-3245 CAKCS
+3245 
-3250 RFESHI
+3250 
-3256 THMRISRPVRVCQS
+3256 
-3270 CFLRLRAQ
+3270 
-3278 T
+3278 

>member
-1 MYLRMGEKADR
+1 
-12 TLTLLHLRKTFSEYM
+12 
-27 RIPLT
+27 
-32 GSRDGDPNRLLPLF
+32 
-46 TKVMAMFTPAEL
+46 MAMFTPTEL
-58 RVEFKEILNFSTFLC
+58 KAEFKEILNFTTFLC
-73 SVLVREIR
+73 SVLVREVR
-81 QRASSHS
+81 QRAASHG
-88 TAEAASSIAEYL
+88 TVEAATSIADYL
-100 QPCSSQKGWLLLN
+100 QPSSAQKGWLLLN
-113 SINFLVSTDD
+113 SIYFLISTED
-123 EAIISSACKVSLP
+123 EAIINAVCKVSLP
-136 STLVKTVYLF
+136 STLVKTIYLF
-146 FDLPAC
+146 FDLP
-152 DEFNEHRR
+152 DNEELVEARQ
-160 KLNELITCLLDRL
+160 KLNELLTCLLDRL
-173 CSYKNV
+173 CSYRNV

-187 DLKLFFIG
+187 DLLLLFVG
-195 TSSPLPPE
+195 SSSSLSE
-203 NVQWRKT
+203 QNAQWRKT
-210 TARMMEAVSAKS
+210 TARVLEALSAKS
-222 LSPAVIKYMIAKD
+222 LTPVVIKYIHTKE
-235 CIRTYVSNINSSKA
+235 CIKTFISNIRSPKL
-249 QPNETAEMIICLLCV
+249 QPQETAEMIICLLCV
-264 IKDASRQTSQLMDE
+264 LKDSARQTNQLVEDFSQ
-278 FSNSNVYL
+278 SNGYL
-286 VIKDFILRN
+286 AIKDFILKN
-295 ENNHEIVRNILLM
+295 EDQDEIVRNILLM
-308 LISVVTNG
+308 LISVITNG
-316 LNEIKPQHSSGLVQL
+316 PQEIKPQSQN
-331 PTFHLPDPSGNGL
+331 PT
-344 SVRNIPAFGLIH
+344 I
-356 KVFLESR
+356 
-363 DSTVCATAIDV
+363 CATAIDIV
-374 IHSIYTCDLAN
+374 HSVYTCDPAN

-398 IEQMDR
+398 IEQLDR
-404 KDDVVRTKIL
+404 KDEVVRAKIL

-419 CVFHLNYIPCKELIS
+419 CVFHLNYIPCKELIGI
-434 LCIQMKTELAS
+434 CVQMKTELAS
-445 GRQDI
+445 GQQDI
-450 CIATVQAAFRLL
+450 CVAAVQAAFRLL
-462 TIDSVIKD
+462 TVDSVIKD

-482 YIISNMFSLHR
+482 YIINNLFAQYKRSFLASSDELDVLGD
-493 QRNLTESEK
+493 QLLDYPFAERNLTENEK
-502 KLALLAT
+502 KLTLLAT

-519 IENARMFSDCFGA
+519 LENARMFSDCFGA
-532 PTLLSILTVVTGEW
+532 RNLLSVLTVVTGEW

-552 LLKQLLLLSST
+552 LLKQLLLLAST

-577 GRQQQLEFNVDLL
+577 APQQQLEFNVDLL

-597 RESHKVRVQFRKA
+597 RESHKVRVQFRKT
-610 GGYLSLISML
+610 GGYLGLITML
-620 LGLEGAFSEVDAA
+620 LGLEGAFSRIDGTG
-633 AGTVPSEAVGLLD
+633 GTVPTEAVELLD

-665 AKYFAV
+665 AKYFSV
-671 EVNWDSITTVL
+671 EVSWDSITTVL
-682 RLTGAFANTTVI
+682 RLTGAFDDNTVI
-694 DVTQPEWRLQG
+694 DVVQPEWKLQCWFAVHRVTSNECSLSQG
-705 SELKYELAACH
+705 SDLKDKLAACH

-721 DEEIQSGS
+721 DEDIQSGS
-729 IPVGMPSSI
+729 IPSGMPPSI

-768 EGSLEECIVS
+768 DGSLEECIVS

-796 LPSIYSDDTKWLVG
+796 LPSIHSENVKWLVS
-810 AQYYSTLLLKA
+810 AQYYCGLLLKA

-834 VDMPRHL
+834 VDMPKHL
-841 LFVASKLF
+841 LSIASKLF

-855 LLHPFYYLLERLSYQ
+855 LLHPFYYVLERLSYQ

-883 DLPLCCRNLDEMD
+883 DLPLCCRNLDE
-896 TDEPIRANEGGPVP
+896 TENEEPIRPNEGGPVP

-918 SMMTPRDQKLS
+918 SMMTPRDQRLS
-929 HTPSF
+929 HAPSF

-945 CLFIPSLAPMF
+945 CLFIPSLAPLF
-956 SNSRTERVFPPLNGF
+956 SSIRSERVFPPLNGI
-971 SFSTWLFID
+971 SLSTWLYID

-994 LTITRTVTWQDD
+994 LTITRTVTWQDE
-1006 RRKLGPCHLAC
+1006 RRKQGPCHLAC
-1017 FTIQISP
+1017 LTVQISP
-1024 MDRSLLV
+1024 IDRSLLI
-1031 STDEHENPGNDLEKE
+1031 STDEHENPGGDLEKE
-1046 AKFPSEKAIRVALAD
+1046 AKIPSEKAIRIAMAD
-1061 IIRPMEWTHICVV
+1061 IVRPMEWTHFCVV
-1074 LSRSVLKPSQAAVYV
+1074 LSRSVLKPSQASVYI
-1089 NGRVVSTQRLQY
+1089 NGRLVSTQKLQY

-1109 ATQLAH
+1109 ATQLAQ
-1115 THVVNAVIGT
+1115 THVVNAMIGT
-1125 LPSLRRPSRLR
+1125 LPAMRRPSRLR
-1136 YRMASTFLIEEPLSA
+1136 FRLASTFLIEEPLSA
-1151 EVIRNIYDLQPH
+1151 ETVRSIYDLQPH
-1163 YIGSLQTVGPD
+1163 YVGSLQAIGAE
-1174 RTALIQEE
+1174 RTSLVQEE
-1182 KIVFSLSGMAT
+1182 KIVFALNGMAT

-1206 KMDAEILAPY
+1206 KLDAEILAPHVLRGFY
-1216 LGISS
+1216 VFFLACGIRNQVLYTIQNACFSHCNVHRLKGSMPGPSS
-1221 NDNSTPLRI
+1221 
-1230 MLNTVSHAPGA
+1230 
-1241 GRAFGAVII
+1241 
-1250 GYLGMRTFIPRPV
+1250 YLGMRTFIPRPV

-1268 SMGGY
+1268 SMGGF

-1294 AVVSAVRSNSNLKT
+1294 AVVSAVRSNSNLQT
-1308 MLHENRAYQT
+1308 TLHANRAYQT

-1333 ILHMVFNMAGTL
+1333 IMHMVFSMAGTL
-1345 DTAREIVTIPNFQA
+1345 DTAREVATIPNAQA

-1364 CDLDVWSKAPEEQ
+1364 CDLDVWASAPDEQ
-1377 HKLLYEHFYELI
+1377 HRMLYEHFYELI
-1389 TDHQRENLTIVRRS
+1389 TDHQRENLAVVRRS
-1403 PLLSRLL
+1403 PLLSRVL
-1410 FTLFDRPHLLWST
+1410 FALFDRPQLLWAT
-1423 SEIVF
+1423 NEIVF
-1428 NLFSAIV
+1428 NLLSAIV

-1444 LKLGQAIAATLPAT
+1444 LKLGQAIAATLPTTA
-1458 SDDLTVESQ
+1458 DDLAVESQ

-1472 SELHNDLIA
+1472 SELHNQLIV
-1481 NQKPCEG
+1481 NQKPDEG

-1494 MVYIRNRL
+1494 NVYVRNRL
-1502 LNMVANFLSHS
+1502 LNMIANFLSHS
-1513 SPMLNQHMTDQIVRV
+1513 SPQLNQHMADQIVRV

-1561 HLLTKFREGTS
+1561 QLLAKFREGTA

-1596 SAHGGAVGSKVDIN
+1596 SAHGGAVGSKIDIN

-1618 FAALEHLMGA
+1618 FAALEHLMAA

-1651 RFCENFNVEQIWTHV
+1651 RFCESFNVDQIWTHV
-1666 FGLSLNSSVYDAI
+1666 FGLSLNSSVYEAI
-1679 KSTEFCY
+1679 RSAEFCY
-1686 NALVPLLAM
+1686 DALIPLLAM
-1695 VRACIYTGTEVLEG
+1695 LRACIYSGNEVSSLTLVRFLLDFVRKMVLSPFRNSSLNKIRVNELQALQG
-1709 WSIEYPSAV
+1709 WHVDYPSAV
-1718 VQMIIFLYQNSPNF
+1718 IQMITFLYQNSPNF
-1732 YAMAHSEEFV
+1732 FAIAHSEEFV

-1747 SLIQDTNAMVVK
+1747 SLIQDTNAMGMR
-1759 SESTDTSVVGT
+1759 SEAADRSTVGT
-1770 PELEK
+1770 PEFEK
-1775 MQKVLTLPSV
+1775 VQGVLALPSV
-1785 RGVLDFMKRLFC
+1785 KAVLDFMKKLFC
-1797 DDFQVAPGGRVDSL
+1797 DDFQVAAGGRADSL
-1811 IDIIIESISENGY
+1811 VDVITESVVENG
-1824 SRKSQIVVLTALI
+1824 STRKSQIHTFTALV
-1837 HGIFD
+1837 HGVFD
-1842 HLIGT
+1842 HLIST
-1847 DLLVSSSLPPNVPPQ
+1847 DLLVSSSLPPNAPPQ
-1862 PLSQVGINI
+1862 SLSQVGVNI
-1871 SYMALRSVDCLWNG
+1871 SYMALRAVDCLWNG
-1885 LLVGEPLKLLQLL
+1885 ILVGEPLNLLQLL
-1898 YSIYGIASRKENKE
+1898 YSIYSIASRKENKE
-1912 INLESLTSSI
+1912 INLDSLTSSI
-1922 MRSVLYILS
+1922 MRCVLYILS
-1931 RPIENVKVQMSVLD
+1931 RPIENVQVQMSVLD
-1945 TLSSVIMKRYIFLS
+1945 TLSSVVTKRYIFLS

-1985 DNVPLEKASAQVAVC
+1985 DGAPLEKASAQVAVC

-2015 LEESFKKPTV
+2015 LEEAFKKPTV

-2044 QFVDSQLSGNYHNHM
+2044 QFVDSQLSGQYQNH
-2059 ATKDIQAQISSKI
+2059 TISKDIQTQISSKI
-2072 TRVASGLHRL
+2072 TRVASGLHKL
-2082 ASKKTLSSHGSINSV
+2082 ASRRTLSSHGSISAV
-2097 LPWKNVSVDKEVIHL
+2097 LPWKNVSVDKEVIHM
-2112 WLRVHISLVKE
+2112 WLRVHVSLVKE
-2123 LLVAQSTR
+2123 LVVAQATR
-2131 YHEWHTH
+2131 YHEWHAH
-2138 ARKWSL
+2138 AKKWSL

-2173 LDTTEGPSRSRRKM
+2173 LDTTEGPSRTRRKM
-2187 IPNRLFYHVFPYRP
+2187 IPNRFFYHTFPYRP
-2201 HLDDPSAKSMRAK
+2201 HLDEPGAKSMRAK

-2222 LYYNACRRRRGRI
+2222 LYFNACRRRRGRI
-2235 MNSRII
+2235 MDTRII
-2241 DYSVTISTP
+2241 DYSVAISTP
-2250 SEENPAFTFCDLA
+2250 SEEKPAFTFCDLA
-2263 QLNSSLIRRLSLRP
+2263 QINTSLIRRLSTRP
-2277 NADAN
+2277 ALEALPSTSEN
-2282 VAQNVDDNGKDSE
+2282 DDNGKENE
-2295 NGEENEEK
+2295 NGEENGAK
-2303 EPSVEMEDD
+2303 EPSVELEED

-2317 SASDKQMSESRED
+2317 SASDKPMSESREEA
-2330 IKEEDKKRSEK
+2330 KEEEKKDNENK
-2341 GDSSRKKRGP
+2341 KKRGP

-2413 QELRDPIVPCTGAHP
+2413 QELHDPIVPYTATGATHP
-2428 PRTSRLCSKFSY
+2428 PRSSRLCSKFSY
-2440 EDIKEVHKRRYLL
+2440 EDIREVHKRRYLL

-2487 AKGLTSGGTESVGGQ
+2487 AKGLTSGGTDSVGGQ
-2502 KANMAIEQSGRTS
+2502 KANMAIEQSGRAS
-2515 LLNSI
+2515 LINSI

-2534 ISNFQY
+2534 ITNFQY

-2554 LSQYPVLPWV
+2554 LSQYPILPWV

-2651 LADRMFHSVGDA
+2651 LADRMFHSIGDA

-2698 VKQNGVAL
+2698 VKQNGIAL

-2722 VRIHRQALECD
+2722 IRLHRQALECD

-2751 SGEEAVKANNLFHHL
+2751 NGEEAVKANNLFHHL
-2766 FYEGNVDFESIMDPL
+2766 FYEGSVDFESIIDPL

-2809 VSPIDGFSNT
+2809 VSPVDGFSNT
-2819 PGVTTQRLFYHCLH
+2819 PGVTTQRLFYHSLH

-2848 VGSIYQNERN
+2848 VGSIYQNDRA
-2858 GVIALEQNKVL
+2858 GLIVLEQNKVL
-2869 IGSNR
+2869 IGTNK
-2874 YVAWGFPDRSIRMGQ
+2874 YIAWGYPDRSIRMGQ

-2896 CIHEMCDT
+2896 CIHEMCDA

-2931 LSKKPVSLKRRKL
+2931 LCRKPVSLKRRKL

-2985 QLPLH
+2985 QLPVH
-2990 PSPVSAVAINDTTG
+2990 PSPVSAVAVNDTTG
-3004 DIATSCTTLLHL
+3004 DIATSCSTLLHL

-3031 SNIVMDPSQM
+3031 SNLIMDPSQM
-3041 ILSITFSTMNEW
+3041 ILSLTFSTMNEW

-3078 DGSVEAPH
+3078 DGSVEEPH
-3086 IEPQVKSNSSSSAS
+3086 MEPQV
-3100 VHARLDRVR
+3100 
-3109 RRLKVGGSQDTSESH
+3109 
-3124 SPEPPASPKLAVS
+3124 
-3137 FDEGLGRSDC
+3137 
-3147 PQYVR
+3147 
-3152 VLMQRAALTVHTAF
+3152 
-3166 NRPDNTHPAPI
+3166 
-3177 TCLAPSRDHKSF
+3177 
-3189 LVGDGVGR
+3189 
-3197 LWCWQAGEDGGR
+3197 
-3209 ADHWVQDVARQRCT
+3209 
-3223 QCQHKFSIADRKHH
+3223 
-3237 CRNCGQIF
+3237 
-3245 CAKCS
+3245 
-3250 RFESHI
+3250 
-3256 THMRISRPVRVCQS
+3256 
-3270 CFLRLRAQ
+3270 
-3278 T
+3278 

>member
-1 MYLRMGEKADR
+1 MP
-12 TLTLLHLRKTFSEYM
+12 LLENEYKSEGA
-27 RIPLT
+27 PANWN
-32 GSRDGDPNRLLPLF
+32 DPDN
-46 TKVMAMFTPAEL
+46 
-58 RVEFKEILNFSTFLC
+58 VEPIF
-73 SVLVREIR
+73 
-81 QRASSHS
+81 RAALSYIKISLSS
-88 TAEAASSIAEYL
+88 
-100 QPCSSQKGWLLLN
+100 
-113 SINFLVSTDD
+113 F
-123 EAIISSACKVSLP
+123 
-136 STLVKTVYLF
+136 
-146 FDLPAC
+146 
-152 DEFNEHRR
+152 R
-160 KLNELITCLLDRL
+160 
-173 CSYKNV
+173 NV

-187 DLKLFFIG
+187 DLLLLFVG
-195 TSSPLPPE
+195 SSSSLSVQ
-203 NVQWRKT
+203 NAQWRKT
-210 TARMMEAVSAKS
+210 TARVLEALSAKS
-222 LSPAVIKYMIAKD
+222 LTPVVIKYIHTKE
-235 CIRTYVSNINSSKA
+235 CIKTFISNIRSPKL
-249 QPNETAEMIICLLCV
+249 QPQETAEMIICLLCV
-264 IKDASRQTSQLMDE
+264 LKDSARQTNQLVEDFSQ
-278 FSNSNVYL
+278 SNGYL
-286 VIKDFILRN
+286 AIKDFILKN
-295 ENNHEIVRNILLM
+295 EDQDEIVRNILLM
-308 LISVVTNG
+308 LISVITNG
-316 LNEIKPQHSSGLVQL
+316 PQEIKPQSQN
-331 PTFHLPDPSGNGL
+331 PT
-344 SVRNIPAFGLIH
+344 I
-356 KVFLESR
+356 
-363 DSTVCATAIDV
+363 CATAIDIV
-374 IHSIYTCDLAN
+374 HSVYTCDPAN

-398 IEQMDR
+398 IEQLDR
-404 KDDVVRTKIL
+404 KDEVVRAKVL

-419 CVFHLNYIPCKELIS
+419 CVFHLNYIPCKELIGI
-434 LCIQMKTELAS
+434 CVQMKTELAS
-445 GRQDI
+445 GQQDI
-450 CIATVQAAFRLL
+450 CVAAVQAAFRLL
-462 TIDSVIKD
+462 TVDSVIKD

-482 YIISNMFSLHR
+482 YIINNLFAQYK
-493 QRNLTESEK
+493 QRSLTENEK
-502 KLALLAT
+502 KLTLLAT

-519 IENARMFSDCFGA
+519 LENARMFSDCFGA
-532 PTLLSILTVVTGEW
+532 RNLLSVLTVVTGEW

-552 LLKQLLLLSST
+552 LLKQLLLLAST

-577 GRQQQLEFNVDLL
+577 APQQQLEFNVDLL

-597 RESHKVRVQFRKA
+597 RESHKVRVQFRKT
-610 GGYLSLISML
+610 GGYLGLITML
-620 LGLEGAFSEVDAA
+620 LGLEGAFSRIDGTG
-633 AGTVPSEAVGLLD
+633 GTVPTEAVELLD

-665 AKYFAV
+665 AKYFSV
-671 EVNWDSITTVL
+671 EVSWDSITTVL
-682 RLTGAFANTTVI
+682 RLTGAFGDSTVI
-694 DVTQPEWRLQG
+694 DVAQPEWKLQVEFICAFDKQICFVHVEG
-705 SELKYELAACH
+705 SDLKDKLAACH

-721 DEEIQSGS
+721 DEDIQSGS
-729 IPVGMPSSI
+729 IPSGMPPSI

-768 EGSLEECIVS
+768 DGSLEECIVS

-796 LPSIYSDDTKWLVG
+796 LPSIHSENVKWLVS
-810 AQYYSTLLLKA
+810 AQYYCGLLLKA

-834 VDMPRHL
+834 VDMPKHL
-841 LFVASKLF
+841 LSIASKLF

-855 LLHPFYYLLERLSYQ
+855 LLHPFYYVLERLSYQ

-883 DLPLCCRNLDEMD
+883 DLPLCCRNLDE
-896 TDEPIRANEGGPVP
+896 TENEEPIRANEGGPVP

-918 SMMTPRDQKLS
+918 SMMTPRDQRLS
-929 HTPSF
+929 HAPSF

-945 CLFIPSLAPMF
+945 CLFIPSLAPLF
-956 SNSRTERVFPPLNGF
+956 SSVRSERVFPPLNGI
-971 SFSTWLFID
+971 SLSTWLYID

-1006 RRKLGPCHLAC
+1006 RRK
-1017 FTIQISP
+1017 Q
-1024 MDRSLLV
+1024 
-1031 STDEHENPGNDLEKE
+1031 
-1046 AKFPSEKAIRVALAD
+1046 AIRVAMAD
-1061 IIRPMEWTHICVV
+1061 IVRPMEWTHFCVV
-1074 LSRSVLKPSQAAVYV
+1074 LSRSVLKPSQASVYI
-1089 NGRVVSTQRLQY
+1089 NGRLVSTQKLQY

-1109 ATQLAH
+1109 ATQLAQ
-1115 THVVNAVIGT
+1115 THVVNAMIGT
-1125 LPSLRRPSRLR
+1125 LPAMRRPSRLR
-1136 YRMASTFLIEEPLSA
+1136 FRLASTFLIEEPLSA
-1151 EVIRNIYDLQPH
+1151 ETVRSIYDLQPH
-1163 YIGSLQTVGPD
+1163 YVGSLQAIGPE
-1174 RTALIQEE
+1174 RTALVQEE
-1182 KIVFSLSGMAT
+1182 KIVFALNGMAT

-1206 KMDAEILAPY
+1206 KLDAEILAPH

-1221 NDNSTPLRI
+1221 SDNSTPLRI
-1230 MLNTVSHAPGA
+1230 MLNTVAHAPGA

-1268 SMGGY
+1268 SMGGF

-1294 AVVSAVRSNSNLKT
+1294 AVVSAVRSNSNLQT
-1308 MLHENRAYQT
+1308 TLHANRAYQVRCILRSFTNCVAMQTIQT

-1333 ILHMVFNMAGTL
+1333 IMHMVFSMAGTL
-1345 DTAREIVTIPNFQA
+1345 DTAREA

-1364 CDLDVWSKAPEEQ
+1364 CDLDVWASAPDEQ
-1377 HKLLYEHFYELI
+1377 HRMLYEHFYELI
-1389 TDHQRENLTIVRRS
+1389 TDHQRENLAVVRRS
-1403 PLLSRLL
+1403 PLLSRVL
-1410 FTLFDRPHLLWST
+1410 FALFDRPQLLWAT
-1423 SEIVF
+1423 NEIVF
-1428 NLFSAIV
+1428 NLLSAIV

-1444 LKLGQAIAATLPAT
+1444 LKLGQAIAATLPTT
-1458 SDDLTVESQ
+1458 SDDLAVESQ

-1472 SELHNDLIA
+1472 SELHNQLIV
-1481 NQKPCEG
+1481 NQKPDEG
-1488 KPSVLY
+1488 KPSALY
-1494 MVYIRNRL
+1494 NVYVRNRL
-1502 LNMVANFLSHS
+1502 LNMIANFLSHS
-1513 SPMLNQHMTDQIVRV
+1513 SPQLNQHMADQIVRV

-1561 HLLTKFREGTS
+1561 QLLAKFREGTA

-1596 SAHGGAVGSKVDIN
+1596 SAHGGAVGSKIDIN

-1618 FAALEHLMGA
+1618 FAALEHLMAA

-1651 RFCENFNVEQIWTHV
+1651 RFCESFNVDQIWTHV
-1666 FGLSLNSSVYDAI
+1666 FGLSLNSSVYEAI
-1679 KSTEFCY
+1679 RSAEFCY
-1686 NALVPLLAM
+1686 DALIPLLAM
-1695 VRACIYTGTEVLEG
+1695 LRACIYSGNEALQG
-1709 WSIEYPSAV
+1709 WHVDYPSAV
-1718 VQMIIFLYQNSPNF
+1718 VQMITFLYQNSPNF
-1732 YAMAHSEEFV
+1732 FAIAHSEEFV

-1747 SLIQDTNAMVVK
+1747 SLIQDTNAMGMR
-1759 SESTDTSVVGT
+1759 SEAADRSTVGT
-1770 PELEK
+1770 PESEK
-1775 MQKVLTLPSV
+1775 VQGVLSLPSV
-1785 RGVLDFMKRLFC
+1785 KAVLDFMKKLFC
-1797 DDFQVAPGGRVDSL
+1797 DDFQVAAGGRADSL
-1811 IDIIIESISENGY
+1811 VDVITE
-1824 SRKSQIVVLTALI
+1824 V
-1837 HGIFD
+1837 FD
-1842 HLIGT
+1842 HLIST
-1847 DLLVSSSLPPNVPPQ
+1847 DLLVSSSLPPNAPPQ
-1862 PLSQVGINI
+1862 SLSQVGVNI
-1871 SYMALRSVDCLWNG
+1871 SYMALRAVDSLWNG
-1885 LLVGEPLKLLQLL
+1885 ILVGEPLNLLQLL
-1898 YSIYGIASRKENKE
+1898 YSIYSIASRKENKE
-1912 INLESLTSSI
+1912 INLDSLTSSI
-1922 MRSVLYILS
+1922 MRCVLYILS
-1931 RPIENVKVQMSVLD
+1931 RPIENVQVQMSVLD
-1945 TLSSVIMKRYIFLS
+1945 TLSSVVTKRYIFLS

-1985 DNVPLEKASAQVAVC
+1985 DGAPLEKASAQVAVC

-2015 LEESFKKPTV
+2015 LEEAFKKPTV
-2025 CELNAARALL
+2025 WYGLDCWSELNAARALL

-2044 QFVDSQLSGNYHNHM
+2044 QFVDSQLSGQYQNH
-2059 ATKDIQAQISSKI
+2059 TISKDIQTQISSKI
-2072 TRVASGLHRL
+2072 TRVASGLHKL
-2082 ASKKTLSSHGSINSV
+2082 ASRRSLSSHGSISAV
-2097 LPWKNVSVDKEVIHL
+2097 LPWKNVSVDKEVIHM
-2112 WLRVHISLVKE
+2112 WLRVHVSLVKE
-2123 LLVAQSTR
+2123 LVVAQATR
-2131 YHEWHTH
+2131 YHEWHAH
-2138 ARKWSL
+2138 AKKWSL

-2173 LDTTEGPSRSRRKM
+2173 LDTTEGPSRTRRKM
-2187 IPNRLFYHVFPYRP
+2187 IPNRFFYHTFPYRP
-2201 HLDDPSAKSMRAK
+2201 HLDEPGAKSMRAK

-2222 LYYNACRRRRGRI
+2222 LYFNACRRRRGRI
-2235 MNSRII
+2235 MDTRII
-2241 DYSVTISTP
+2241 DYSVAISTP
-2250 SEENPAFTFCDLA
+2250 SEEKPAFTFCDLA
-2263 QLNSSLIRRLSLRP
+2263 QINTSLIRRLSTRP
-2277 NADAN
+2277 ALEALPHTEN
-2282 VAQNVDDNGKDSE
+2282 DDNGKENE
-2295 NGEENEEK
+2295 NGEENGAK
-2303 EPSVEMEDD
+2303 EPSVDLEED

-2317 SASDKQMSESRED
+2317 SASDKPMSESREEA
-2330 IKEEDKKRSEK
+2330 KEEEKKDNENK
-2341 GDSSRKKRGP
+2341 KKRGP

-2413 QELRDPIVPCTGAHP
+2413 QELHDPIVPYTATGATHP
-2428 PRTSRLCSKFSY
+2428 PRSSRLCSKFSY
-2440 EDIKEVHKRRYLL
+2440 EDIREVHKRRYLL

-2487 AKGLTSGGTESVGGQ
+2487 AKGLTSGGTDSVGGQ
-2502 KANMAIEQSGRTS
+2502 KANMAIEQSGRAS
-2515 LLNSI
+2515 LINSI

-2534 ISNFQY
+2534 ITNFQY

-2625 MIVVSYLVRLEPFTQ
+2625 MIVVSYL
-2640 QFLSLQGGHFD
+2640 GGHFD
-2651 LADRMFHSVGDA
+2651 LADRMFHSIGDA

-2698 VKQNGVAL
+2698 VKQNGIAL

-2722 VRIHRQALECD
+2722 IRLHRQALECD

-2751 SGEEAVKANNLFHHL
+2751 NGEEAVKANNLFHHL
-2766 FYEGNVDFESIMDPL
+2766 FYEGSVDFESIIDPL

-2809 VSPIDGFSNT
+2809 VSPVDGFSNT
-2819 PGVTTQRLFYHCLH
+2819 PGVTTQRLFYHSLH

-2848 VGSIYQNERN
+2848 VGSIYQNDRA
-2858 GVIALEQNKVL
+2858 GLIVLEQNKVL
-2869 IGSNR
+2869 IGNNK
-2874 YVAWGFPDRSIRMGQ
+2874 YIAWGYPDRSIRMGQ

-2896 CIHEMCDT
+2896 CIHEMCDA

-2931 LSKKPVSLKRRKL
+2931 LCRKPVSLKRRKL

-2985 QLPLH
+2985 QLPVH
-2990 PSPVSAVAINDTTG
+2990 PSPVSAVAVNDTTG
-3004 DIATSCTTLLHL
+3004 DIATSCSTLLHL

-3031 SNIVMDPSQM
+3031 SNLIMDPSQM
-3041 ILSITFSTMNEW
+3041 ILSLTFSTMNEW

-3078 DGSVEAPH
+3078 DGSVEEPH
-3086 IEPQVKSNSSSSAS
+3086 MEPQVKQGTSSSAS

-3109 RRLKVGGSQDTSESH
+3109 RRLKVGGSQDTSEAH
-3124 SPEPPASPKLAVS
+3124 SPEPPNSPVTQGSLVKSPDRLA
-3137 FDEGLGRSDC
+3137 C

-3152 VLMQRAALTVHTAF
+3152 VLLQRAALTVHTAF

-3197 LWCWQAGEDGGR
+3197 VWCWQAGEDGGR
-3209 ADHWVQDVARQRCT
+3209 ADHWVQDMARQRCT
-3223 QCQHKFSIADRKHH
+3223 QCAHKFSIADRKHH

-3256 THMRISRPVRVCQS
+3256 THMKISRPGINIFSIELEQKCAPVPILGARIQLCLALLHRHDVLQLIHLCRS
-3270 CFLRLRAQ
+3270 PPLA
-3278 T
+3278 